1 VEKKYLGN
9 TGIEV
14 TPVGM
19 GVLTIGHT
27 QLDSTLE
34 EGAAVVRH
42 AIESGINFFDTA
54 EFYRT
59 YHYIAR
65 ALKDLRS
72 SFDSGALPRPV
83 FSSKSLASGYDGM
96 LKAIE
101 DCRAALDID
110 IIDIFLL
117 HEVMQAPDFEMRESA
132 WECLHDSKAKGKVKA
147 IGISTHHADVALA
160 AAGTPG
166 MDILFPLINY
176 RGFGIRKGEGEGT
189 REEMETAIDA
199 ASGRGIG
206 VYAMKVLCGGNFA
219 GEYIESLDYA
229 TSLSGVQSVMLG
241 MGSKRDVDDAVAYF
255 CGRLPRDYKP
265 DVKDKKMF
273 VDKSDCIGCGACMEK
288 CTSGA
293 VIYGAN
299 GSAEIDHEKCI
310 RCGYCVPVCPTR
322 ALIFL

>member
-65 ALKDLRS
+65 ALKDLKP

-83 FSSKSLASGYDGM
+83 IASKSLSSGYDGM

-101 DCRAALDID
+101 DCRSALDLD
-110 IIDIFLL
+110 TIDIFLL
-117 HEVMQAPDFEMRESA
+117 HEVTQAPDFELRDGA
-132 WECLHDSKAKGKVKA
+132 WECLHDAKVKGKVKA
-147 IGISTHHADVALA
+147 VGISTHHADAALA
-160 AAGTPG
+160 AAVTPG

-189 REEMETAIDA
+189 REEMESAI
-199 ASGRGIG
+199 ASASERGIG

-219 GEYIESLDYA
+219 GEYIEALDYA
-229 TSLSGVQSVMLG
+229 AALKGVQSVMLG
-241 MGSKRDVDDAVAYF
+241 MGCKRDVDDAVAYF
-255 CGRLPRDYKP
+255 FGRLPNDYKP

-273 VDKSDCIGCGACMEK
+273 VDKGDCIGCGACMDK
-288 CTSGA
+288 CASRA
-293 VIYGAN
+293 VSYGMD
-299 GSAEIDHEKCI
+299 GSADIDNEKCI